1 MGISELDGWMDDRH
15 FSSYFVKPN
24 NDLFDL
30 AKEIKI
36 DKLHEVF
43 KVKPISNSHPA
54 VCNSFL
60 ASCENIGQHLLE
72 CLLSFVINHS
82 ES

>member
-1 MGISELDGWMDDRH
+1 MDGWMDDRH

-36 DKLHEVF
+36 DKLQEVF
-43 KVKPISNSHPA
+43 KEKANFKQSP
-54 VCNSFL
+54 
-60 ASCENIGQHLLE
+60 G
-72 CLLSFVINHS
+72 CLQ
-82 ES
+82 